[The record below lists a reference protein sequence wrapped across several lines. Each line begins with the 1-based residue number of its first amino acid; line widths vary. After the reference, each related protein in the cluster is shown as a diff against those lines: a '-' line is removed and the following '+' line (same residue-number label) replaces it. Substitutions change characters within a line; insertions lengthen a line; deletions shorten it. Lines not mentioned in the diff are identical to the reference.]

1 MVEQLEG
8 KIRVLIVD
16 DIPETREN
24 VRKLLYFEKDIEVV
38 GAAANGTE
46 GIQMAQTM
54 RPDIVLMDINM
65 PDIDGISATEAIT
78 QSVPEVQIV
87 MMSVQGETDYLR
99 RSMLAGAREFLIKP
113 FSADEL
119 VASIRRVHQL
129 KPKMA
134 TMQAEML
141 RSRDESTGRRPF
153 ADSPRQR
160 GEIISVYSPKG
171 GTGCSTI
178 AANLAL
184 ALNEGDGAAVL
195 VDGDLQFGDAS
206 VLLNLRPTRT
216 INDLLPHM
224 EALEIDFVSDVMV
237 SHPSGLKALLAPPR
251 PDIADMVRPDDM
263 REILNLLRLLFEYT
277 IVDTASHLDDVVLTI
292 LEVSDCIILVSTPEI
307 PAIKN
312 VRLTLDALDT
322 LDYIGKTKLV
332 VNMMDRQDGIS
343 EKDISTHIKLPVFH
357 TIPRENGA
365 VTAAANQG
373 IPVFISNQK
382 SPVSRSIATLAA
394 LICDESS
401 RAAESAA
408 AEQEKPAGSAIA
420 KQLLGR
426 IFG

>member
-46 GIQMAQTM
+46 GIQMAQSM

-65 PDIDGISATEAIT
+65 PDIDGITATESIT
-78 QSVPEVQIV
+78 ESVPEVQIV

-119 VASIRRVHQL
+119 VGCIRRVHQL
-129 KPKMA
+129 KPKIA
-134 TMQAEML
+134 PMQAEMQ
-141 RSRDESTGRRPF
+141 RSRQDSTGRGPLAESAR
-153 ADSPRQR
+153 R

-178 AANLAL
+178 AANLAV
-184 ALNEGDGAAVL
+184 ALQDGDSTAAV
-195 VDGDLQFGDAS
+195 VDGDLQFGDVS
-206 VLLNLRPTRT
+206 VLLNLQPNRT
-216 INDLLPHM
+216 ISDLTSYMDSLDM
-224 EALEIDFVSDVMV
+224 DFLSEVMPT
-237 SHPSGLKALLAPPR
+237 HPSGVKALLAPPR
-251 PDIADMVRPDDM
+251 PDMADMVSGAHM
-263 REILNLLRLLFEYT
+263 REILKNLRLAFDYT
-277 IVDTASHLDDVVLTI
+277 VVDTASYLDDVVLTV
-292 LEVSDCIILVSTPEI
+292 LEVSDWIILISTPEI

-312 VRLTLDALDT
+312 VRLILDALDA
-322 LDYIGKTKLV
+322 LDHLSKTKLII
-332 VNMMDRQDGIS
+332 NMMVAKDGIT
-343 EKDISTHIKLPVFH
+343 EKDISSHIKLPIFL

-373 IPVFISNQK
+373 IPIIIGNQK
-382 SPVSRSIATLAA
+382 SPVSRSIAKLADLIRDECSPA
-394 LICDESS
+394 LES
-401 RAAESAA
+401 RE
-408 AEQEKPAGSAIA
+408 A
-420 KQLLGR
+420 KQNGPVGSMAAKKLLGR